1 MDLSRL
7 AIVSSSESMRVKE
20 FDCCRESI
28 EMLRNESG

>member
-20 FDCCRESI
+20 FDCLGEVV
-28 EMLRNESG
+28 EV